1 MNRAIST
8 SVFKRGVFF
17 LVILFFS
24 NCGESRERI
33 KAEKTSITESV
44 YASITIQPDSLYLA
58 YAAVGGILEMNL
70 VEEGDIVQKGDAIAQ
85 IINNTP
91 KMNMENARLSF
102 KLAEQNL
109 QGSNAI
115 LQSLREQIE
124 AASLQAVNDSLN
136 YFRQKKLWEQG
147 IGSRSEYDNR
157 KLAYELSQNNLRLK
171 TSAYSQTKNELE
183 TKYRQAKNNYKTSRI
198 TARDF
203 MIESKISGTV
213 YALYKNPGEI
223 ITNMEPVAAVGSS
236 TKFIVEMLVDE
247 VDIVKLQNEQRALI
261 TLDAYPSEVFKAFV
275 SKIYPKKDER
285 SQTFKVEALF
295 ENPPSTLYP
304 GLSGEGNIIIA
315 QKKNALVVPKE
326 YLLNDSL
333 VETESG
339 MVSIKTG
346 IQDLE
351 RIEIISGIDEN
362 TYLLKPLQ

>member
-1 MNRAIST
+1 MNRTIST
-8 SVFKRGVFF
+8 SVVKWGVFF
-17 LVILFFS
+17 LGIIFFS
-24 NCGESRERI
+24 SCSKSRERI

-58 YAAVGGILEMNL
+58 YAAVGGILEINL
-70 VEEGDIVQKGDAIAQ
+70 VEEGDNVQKGDAIAQ

-91 KMNMENARLSF
+91 KLNMENARLSLE
-102 KLAEQNL
+102 LAEQNL
-109 QGSNAI
+109 LGSNAI
-115 LQSLREQIE
+115 LQSLKEQIE

-157 KLAYELSQNNLRLK
+157 KLAYELSQNNLSLK

-183 TKYRQAKNNYKTSRI
+183 TKYRQAKNTYKTSSI

-203 MIESKISGTV
+203 VIESKINGTV

-223 ITNMEPVAAVGSS
+223 VTNMEPVASVGSS
-236 TKFIVEMLVDE
+236 TKFIIEMLVDE
-247 VDIVKLQNEQRALI
+247 VDIVKLQIGQSALI
-261 TLDAYPSEVFKAFV
+261 TLDAYPSLVFKAEV

-285 SQTFKVEALF
+285 SQTFTVEALF

-315 QKKNALVVPKE
+315 QKKDALVIPKE
-326 YLLNDSL
+326 YLLNDSI
-333 VETESG
+333 VETEQG
-339 MVSIKTG
+339 MISVKTG
-346 IQDLE
+346 VQDLE
-351 RIEIISGIDEN
+351 RVEIVSGIDES